1 MAAIR
6 GKTKVP
12 ASAPY
17 SKPPVSNTVKDDSE
31 VKSSIGP
38 MIDQIIQQGRA
49 MNSMEIEQLIPAT
62 SPVPPTTTQ
71 KEQASARV
79 ERMSHVQIPPRPLP
93 SAMARKST
101 DMGPLLRSLDREK
114 KVAMQIKDL
123 DEKQALANKAS
134 KSSKRTAKP
143 RTAEPLAK
151 SKSAPKSAKAG
162 KAADPVPGLQ
172 QRLKLAVKKSK
183 TDADELQRLSKLLP
197 RPIRLTL
204 KDQPFNILE
213 FTRNV
218 EVSGLS
224 LSQLLALSPALRRI
238 LGDSLKTLTSKEQLV
253 LMAKN
258 PSLGVEC
265 RAPEIFALLARTDL
279 AKSTT
284 HHFLATVNGH
294 PTKPYLD
301 GGACVNVCSP
311 EFLKRANVT
320 NVSNI
325 SKVTIRGMS
334 GTQPALGEAS
344 QIPLEI
350 AGQTVVIGCIVM
362 NNVPFELLLGR
373 GFLEMTKCVT
383 NWESGGYELH
393 LGGKT
398 IHIDGGAGTAPVI
411 VKEEEPDFQINP
423 KVKKGYR
430 DLVSEEDEA
439 SIEDSATDESDY
451 SASSSSASDS
461 TDDDTDSDSDPDQEG
476 YPEALI
482 VALAKLTGS
491 CPPYRSQRELLEDDA
506 AGNIRNVFI
515 LTAVPRTEENDTLNV
530 LHADQILAEELVSP
544 VYKND
549 DYGFHLEC
557 PTSRSVLTDTPC
569 RLVPGLEDR
578 SVQVGDLPE
587 VNERMDEIQALFQK
601 YAEAFPKDG
610 EMSRTMDP
618 SKLSGPATFTVKD
631 GEPYPKAYSR
641 KYSPGQIRV
650 LIDYVKKMEK
660 AGKIRRSSSPVSCNP
675 LLVEKKDGSFRVCVN
690 FIPVNKLIRPMA
702 WPIPDALTEINK
714 LEGCKYLSFW
724 DCKDGYLQS
733 PIAEHCKYLTA
744 VAFPD
749 GLWEYNVLPMGLI
762 DSMQWYTRHMNDVF
776 STPALEGKLATFVD
790 DMATGTQTFQ
800 EHLDRIEHVLARMN
814 EVNGSFAGSKS
825 GFFVERREFLGRV
838 LGPEGMSAHPKK
850 LVKIAMW
857 PIPTNVKEL
866 RAFIGFCLFMGEF
879 VSGFSKVGG
888 ILYSLYRF
896 DKRPLAFQKAWN
908 EDPEFEKAFQGLQ
921 RSLLGS
927 PVLVLIN
934 HARPVILSADTSDKA
949 TGYVLAHAAYESD
962 DGNITVKTVYRPI
975 LFGSRKLSG
984 AESRYFATERELLG
998 FVYVLKKNEHLLLEK
1013 VVHAFLDHKALLYL
1027 HNLQFQNARLT
1038 RWSLFVA
1045 RFNVK
1050 IHHRPGRDMKDSDP
1064 LSRVPYPGPLPHYGL
1079 EDEIELMGGL
1089 RLVALVELHEEPYAS
1104 IAAWLQGD
1112 TLSDRPRADRM
1123 KIAKQATGYF
1133 VQAEALMKRTIG
1145 ANPRLYVPPLDR
1157 QGIIDTLHGSPS
1169 NGHLGIV
1176 GTFRLAAISYFWPG
1190 QYDDI
1195 KAAVQSCDACQRFQK
1210 KDPTR
1215 YRHHRIPPP
1224 PSIFLV
1230 VGMDIVG
1237 PLTKSHGKSYILS
1250 LIDYLSGWVESIA
1263 LSDIQGTTIQ
1273 REVRRHWFERYGL
1286 PQVIITDNGSSLA
1299 QGTFRKECDDHHI
1312 TIATASAYH
1321 PQTNGKIERYNGFL
1335 VQQLRRCLA
1344 EELLPE
1350 SKWRTVLERVVWT
1363 WNTMEKEVQ
1372 GYSPF
1377 EMLYGQPARSSLSNK
1392 YDPAVVDPEH
1402 QQALDRERRSM
1413 LAIIRRTAIER
1424 IKEEHCLLERNSR
1437 LPRPREYHIGQS
1449 VLVYRPSLD
1458 KQWSKKLQPRW
1469 IGPFQ
1474 ISAKRAGGAYLVV
1487 QKRGLLRH
1495 LYRAGRPVNHTHL
1508 KPYRQAARRTV

>member
-1 MAAIR
+1 
-6 GKTKVP
+6 
-12 ASAPY
+12 
-17 SKPPVSNTVKDDSE
+17 
-31 VKSSIGP
+31 
-38 MIDQIIQQGRA
+38 
-49 MNSMEIEQLIPAT
+49 MNSMDIEPRT
-62 SPVPPTTTQ
+62 PDPSPPPTAS
-71 KEQASARV
+71 KEDV
-79 ERMSHVQIPPRPLP
+79 EDPIERISHIQVPPRPLP
-93 SAMARKST
+93 LSMARKST
-101 DMGPLLRSLDREK
+101 DMRPLLRSLDREK
-114 KVAMQIKDL
+114 KIIKQIKDL
-123 DEKQALANKAS
+123 DEKQAQERKAS
-134 KSSKRTAKP
+134 KVPKRVSKP
-143 RTAEPLAK
+143 RTTEAASKPKAVPKQRKVDKAE
-151 SKSAPKSAKAG
+151 
-162 KAADPVPGLQ
+162 DPIPVLQ
-172 QRLKLAVKKSK
+172 KRLKHAVKKSK
-183 TDADELQRLSKLLP
+183 TEADELQRLSKLLP

-265 RAPEIFALLARTDL
+265 RAPEIYALLARTDL

-311 EFLKRANVT
+311 EFLKRANIT

-393 LGGKT
+393 LGGRT
-398 IHIDGGAGTAPVI
+398 IHIDGGAGTAPI
-411 VKEEEPDFQINP
+411 VVKDEEPEFQVSP
-423 KVKKGYR
+423 KMKKGYK
-430 DLVSEEDEA
+430 DLVSEDGDTSTDSSDTERTDDIDSDSPEYD
-439 SIEDSATDESDY
+439 SEDSEVH
-451 SASSSSASDS
+451 
-461 TDDDTDSDSDPDQEG
+461 SDPDQEG
-476 YPEALI
+476 YPEVLI
-482 VALAKLTGS
+482 AALAKLTGS
-491 CPPYRSQRELLEDDA
+491 CSPYRSERELLEDDD

-515 LTAVPRTEENDTLNV
+515 LAAAPRVEDDEPLTV
-530 LHADQILAEELVSP
+530 LHADQILVDELLSP

-549 DYGFHLEC
+549 EYGFHLEC
-557 PTSRSVLTDTPC
+557 PTSRSVLTETPC

-578 SVQVGDLPE
+578 SIQVGDIPE
-587 VNERMDEIQALFQK
+587 VNERIHEIQQLFQK
-601 YAEAFPKDG
+601 YADAFPRTG
-610 EMSRTMDP
+610 EMSRTMDA
-618 SKLSGPATFTVKD
+618 SKLSGPATFTVKKD
-631 GEPYPKAYSR
+631 EPYPRAYSR

-650 LIDYVKKMEK
+650 LTDYVKMMEK

-675 LLVEKKDGSFRVCVN
+675 LLVEKKDGTFRVCVN

-702 WPIPDALTEINK
+702 WPIPDALTEISK
-714 LEGCKYLSFW
+714 LQGCKYLSFW

-733 PIAEHCKYLTA
+733 PIAEQCKYLTA

-776 STPALEGKLATFVD
+776 CTPALEGKLATFVD

-800 EHLDRIEHVLARMN
+800 QHIERIEHVLSRMN
-814 EVNGSFAGSKS
+814 EVNGSFAGNKS

-850 LVKIAMW
+850 LMKIAMW

-866 RAFIGFCLFMGEF
+866 RAFIGFCLFMGEY
-879 VSGFSKVGG
+879 VSGFSKLAG
-888 ILYSLYRF
+888 LLFTLYRF

-908 EDPEFEKAFQGLQ
+908 DNPDFKKSFQSLQ
-921 RSLLGS
+921 RSLLGA
-927 PVLVLIN
+927 PVLILID
-934 HARPVILSADTSDKA
+934 HGRPVIISADTSDEC
-949 TGYVLAHAAYESD
+949 TGYVIAHAASVSD
-962 DGNITVKTVYRPI
+962 DGNITIKTIYRPI

-998 FVYVLKKNEHLLLEK
+998 FVYVLKKNEHLLLDK

-1038 RWSLFVA
+1038 RWSLYVA

-1064 LSRVPYPGPLPHYGL
+1064 LSRVPYPGPLPQHGL
-1079 EDEIELMGGL
+1079 EDEIELLGGL

-1112 TLSDRPRADRM
+1112 TLSERPRSERM
-1123 KIAKQATGYF
+1123 RIARQAAGYF
-1133 VQAEALMKRTIG
+1133 TQAGNLMKRTLG

-1157 QGIIDTLHGSPS
+1157 QHIVDALHGSPT
-1169 NGHLGIV
+1169 NGQLGVV

-1190 QYDDI
+1190 QYKDI
-1195 KAAVQSCDACQRFQK
+1195 KDAVQSCDACQRFQK

-1230 VGMDIVG
+1230 IGMDIVG
-1237 PLTKSHGKSYILS
+1237 PLPMSHGKMYILS

-1263 LSDIQGTTIQ
+1263 LSNIQGTTIQ
-1273 REVRRHWFERYGL
+1273 REVKRHWFERYGL
-1286 PQVIITDNGSSLA
+1286 PQVIITDNGTSLA
-1299 QGTFRKECDDHHI
+1299 QGAFKKECDDNHI

-1344 EELLPE
+1344 EDLLPE
-1350 SKWRTVLERVVWT
+1350 SKWRIMLERVVWT

-1377 EMLYGQPARSSLSNK
+1377 EILYGQPARTSLSNK
-1392 YDPAVVDPEH
+1392 HDPAIVDPAH
-1402 QQALDRERRSM
+1402 QEQLNKERRNM
-1413 LAIIRRTAIER
+1413 LAIIRKTAIDR
-1424 IKEEHCLLERNSR
+1424 IEEEHRIIERNSR
-1437 LPRPREYHIGQS
+1437 LPQPRDYHIGQS
-1449 VLVYRPSLD
+1449 VLVYRPSLE

-1474 ISAKRAGGAYLVV
+1474 VSAKRAGGAYLVV
-1487 QKRGLLRH
+1487 EKRGLLRH

-1508 KPYRQAARRTV
+1508 KPYHKPTRRNRQGRA

>member
-6 GKTKVP
+6 GKTKTP
-12 ASAPY
+12 TLAPY
-17 SKPPVSNTVKDDSE
+17 KKPPMNHVYDGPPEAV
-31 VKSSIGP
+31 SSIGP
-38 MIDQIIQQGRA
+38 MIDQIIRQGRA
-49 MNSMEIEQLIPAT
+49 KNSVEVESHVADE
-62 SPVPPTTTQ
+62 SPELPSSKQENMVEN
-71 KEQASARV
+71 KI
-79 ERMSHVQIPPRPLP
+79 ERMTHVQIPPRPTP
-93 SAMARKST
+93 PAMARTST
-101 DMGPLLRSLDREK
+101 DMRPLLRSLDREK
-114 KVAMQIKDL
+114 KIAQQIKDL
-123 DEKQALANKAS
+123 DEKQAQAKKVSNAPKRT
-134 KSSKRTAKP
+134 SKRRNIESTTKPKALPRKAKV
-143 RTAEPLAK
+143 
-151 SKSAPKSAKAG
+151 G
-162 KAADPVPGLQ
+162 KVPDPTPELQ
-172 QRLKLAVKKSK
+172 KKLKHAVKKSK
-183 TDADELQRLSKLLP
+183 TDADELQRLSRLLP

-204 KDQPFNILE
+204 TDQPFNILE

-383 NWESGGYELH
+383 NWESGGYELR

-398 IHIDGGAGTAPVI
+398 IHIDGGAGTAPVV
-411 VKEEEPDFQINP
+411 VKEEEPEFQVSP

-430 DLVSEEDEA
+430 YLVSDDDNDTTDDG
-439 SIEDSATDESDY
+439 STEDSDSDASYNSESG
-451 SASSSSASDS
+451 SEGSDA
-461 TDDDTDSDSDPDQEG
+461 DSDPDQEG

-482 VALAKLTGS
+482 AALAQLNGS
-491 CPPYRSQRELLEDDA
+491 SVPYRSEQELLEDDD

-515 LTAVPRTEENDTLNV
+515 LAAVPRAEEDEILSGI
-530 LHADQILAEELVSP
+530 HAEQILVDELSSP

-578 SVQVGDLPE
+578 SIQVGDLPE
-587 VNERMDEIQALFQK
+587 VNRRMGEIQELFQK
-601 YAEAFPKDG
+601 YAEAFPKAD
-610 EMSRTMDP
+610 EMSRTMDS
-618 SKLSGPATFTVKD
+618 SKLSGPATFTVKED
-631 GEPYPKAYSR
+631 EPYPKAYSR

-650 LIDYVKKMEK
+650 LTDYVKKMEK

-675 LLVEKKDGSFRVCVN
+675 LLVEKKDGTFRVCVN

-714 LEGCKYLSFW
+714 LQGCKYLSFW

-776 STPALEGKLATFVD
+776 CTPALEGKLATFVD
-790 DMATGTQTFQ
+790 DMATGTQTLQ
-800 EHLDRIEHVLARMN
+800 QHLERIEQVLSRMN

-850 LVKIAMW
+850 LNKVSMW

-879 VSGFSKVGG
+879 VSGFSKVAG
-888 ILYSLYRF
+888 LLFKLYRF
-896 DKRPLAFQKAWN
+896 DKRPLAFQKAWS
-908 EDPEFEKAFQGLQ
+908 EDPNFEQAFQDLQ

-927 PVLVLIN
+927 PVLILID
-934 HARPVILSADTSDKA
+934 HRRPVIVSADTSGEH

-962 DGNITVKTVYRPI
+962 DDNITIKTVYRPI

-998 FVYVLKKNEHLLLEK
+998 FVYVLRKNEHLLLDK

-1038 RWSLFVA
+1038 RWSLYVA

-1064 LSRVPYPGPLPHYGL
+1064 LSRVPLVGPLPQHGL
-1079 EDEIELMGGL
+1079 EDEIELLGGL

-1104 IAAWLQGD
+1104 IVAWLQGD
-1112 TLSDRPRADRM
+1112 TLSERSRSERIR
-1123 KIAKQATGYF
+1123 IARQAAGFF
-1133 VQAEALMKRTIG
+1133 VQAGSLMKRTVG

-1157 QGIIDTLHGSPS
+1157 QQLIDTLHGSTT

-1176 GTFRLAAISYFWPG
+1176 GTFRLAAISYFWPR
-1190 QYDDI
+1190 QYEDI

-1237 PLTKSHGKSYILS
+1237 PLPPSHGKSYILS

-1273 REVRRHWFERYGL
+1273 REVKKHWFERYGL
-1286 PQVIITDNGSSLA
+1286 PQVIITDNGTSLA
-1299 QGTFRKECDDHHI
+1299 QGAFKKECDENHI

-1344 EELLPE
+1344 ENLLPE
-1350 SKWRTVLERVVWT
+1350 NKWRVMLERVVWT

-1377 EMLYGQPARSSLSNK
+1377 EMLYGQPARTSLSNR
-1392 YDPAVVDPEH
+1392 YDPAVVDPVH
-1402 QQALDRERRSM
+1402 QKTLNKQRRGMLALIRKTALDR
-1413 LAIIRRTAIER
+1413 IN
-1424 IKEEHCLLERNSR
+1424 EEHRILERSSR
-1437 LPRPREYHIGQS
+1437 LPRPREYHVGQS

-1469 IGPFQ
+1469 IGPLQ

-1487 QKRGLLRH
+1487 QKKGLLRF

-1508 KPYRQAARRTV
+1508 KPYRTPTRRTG